1 MTDDHEFLVLIIFI
15 FDELNRI
22 LPHCMY
28 FQSSGNR
35 GNAQPLCIGW
45 QSSWISQADY
55 HHECHMLFH
64 RSARRLLWMFP
75 SVHYRRCMFVL
86 YDPDDRVYLQCLNY
100 LSLRYEM
107 IRWARTFIVSTV
119 VAANRII
126 SSIAICTSSFPF
138 VLCNDWT
145 IFPYCCHWVW
155 NIVCGVNCLLYSKQ
169 LSWYAVSL
177 NKLAVFS
184 CWVVLVVSVIVGSSL
199 CLDQMQ
205 WHCSSYFRQKRKN

>member
-1 MTDDHEFLVLIIFI
+1 MNWIVSYHIACISSPAVIEETLNLYALVGRAAEYHKPIITTNVTCSFIVPLVDFSECSLQFIIDGVCLFYMILTIEFI
-15 FDELNRI
+15 
-22 LPHCMY
+22 C
-28 FQSSGNR
+28 
-35 GNAQPLCIGW
+35 
-45 QSSWISQADY
+45 
-55 HHECHMLFH
+55 
-64 RSARRLLWMFP
+64 
-75 SVHYRRCMFVL
+75 SVWV
-86 YDPDDRVYLQCLNY
+86 Y

-107 IRWARTFIVSTV
+107 IRWTRPFIASTV